1 MDGEGTGMM
10 RLWREEYTRPD
21 RRAAGT
27 ATSVAVHA
35 ALITL
40 AVIATNPPEGLVN
53 SLYTLANKVV
63 YVAPPPR
70 LPNTEGSREQLRYVE
85 TAPLGEGAGFLRAPL
100 PDNEPLK
107 RDMVF
112 TPKAGDLGT
121 EQADAPDV
129 RRFASYDTVFTIAQ
143 VDSAVTVDPASAA
156 PVYPPALQKLGV
168 EGSVMV
174 RYVVDSLGRADLS
187 TLQIIRSS
195 RIEFA
200 IAVREALP
208 NMRFT
213 PARMGAKA
221 VPQLVEQPFN
231 FRIQKT
237 DTAVSTEPVKKPP
250 V

>member
-1 MDGEGTGMM
+1 MM
-10 RLWREEYTRPD
+10 RLWKEEYTRPD

-35 ALITL
+35 GLITL
-40 AVIATNPPEGLVN
+40 AVIATNPPEGMMK
-53 SLYTLANKVV
+53 SLYSLSNRVV

-70 LPNTEGSREQLRYVE
+70 MPRTEGSREQLKYVE
-85 TAPLGEGAGFLRAPL
+85 AAPIGEGAGFARGPL
-100 PDNEPLK
+100 PDGQPRK
-107 RDMVF
+107 QSVVF
-112 TPKAGDLGT
+112 STTTGDLGT
-121 EQADAPDV
+121 EENAAAEN

-143 VDSAVTVDPASAA
+143 VDSAVSIDPSSAA
-156 PVYPPALQKLGV
+156 PTYPPALLKLGV

-174 RYVVDSLGRADLS
+174 RYVVDSLGNADVS
-187 TLQIIRSS
+187 TLQIVRAS

-208 NMRFT
+208 NMRFS

-231 FRIQKT
+231 FRIQKA
-237 DTAVSTEPVKKPP
+237 DTIGAAKKPP
-250 V
+250 L

>member
-1 MDGEGTGMM
+1 MM

-27 ATSVAVHA
+27 ATSVAVHV

-70 LPNTEGSREQLRYVE
+70 VPNTAGSREQLKYIE
-85 TAPLGEGAGFLRAPL
+85 SAPLGDGAGFLRAPL
-100 PDNEPLK
+100 PDNEPVK
-107 RDMVF
+107 RDLVF

-121 EQADAPDV
+121 EQVEAPEA

-143 VDSAVTVDPASAA
+143 VDSAVTVDPTSAA

-174 RYVVDSLGRADLS
+174 RYVVDSLGHADLS

-213 PARMGAKA
+213 PARMGTKA

-231 FRIQKT
+231 FRIQKVDT
-237 DTAVSTEPVKKPP
+237 TAVDPVKKPP